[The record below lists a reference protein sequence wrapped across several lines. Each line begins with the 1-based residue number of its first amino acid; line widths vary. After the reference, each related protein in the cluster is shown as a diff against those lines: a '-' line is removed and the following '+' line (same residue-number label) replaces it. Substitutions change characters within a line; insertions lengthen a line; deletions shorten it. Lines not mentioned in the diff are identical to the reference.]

1 MTEFHLL
8 SAMTYINSAYID
20 SAQKKLGYIPPAEV
34 PRTRH
39 RGGKTLR
46 RLLTLAAAVMILM
59 SVLFTTALAVNQ
71 DFRDFVFS
79 FFRAEEPEQIPSF
92 TPETELSAEDM
103 FVEPE
108 VISIGGVIEG
118 TYVHTPRASNARNGI
133 FKVCTDEIELRQGS
147 HYDAYYEENGEF
159 YKLEEHTFCE
169 NYTVL
174 GNDIHVEFQWVEH
187 NGMVSMTYVEPNAE
201 DFRTYNQGGSAD
213 SALFYFLCTR
223 ETEAGDRIGT
233 YYPVLL
239 NLHTGELKDVL
250 AGTGAE
256 DLPHIANCATNKD
269 QTYMLLVQD
278 EGNLYCADLV
288 RKKLHD
294 VDALSGEHAEKC
306 SLIGDILACWRL
318 ENGGYYKGWSIN
330 LKTLERRELFQGM
343 RDVMPIEEPLDG
355 FEFIEG
361 FDTARHSGNMYAGTG
376 FALLVEEGQV
386 YVMDLRDG
394 SSVPIEGF
402 TWPEGEYD
410 HIQRQPSPDGKKL
423 LLYGWTPGGDYRY
436 IGVVDFEQKRYV
448 EFSRTYLGEN
458 GDMSITWFDPETIV
472 IHSAAT
478 DLCSDFYVY
487 RLVDPKQSQNVPAET
502 GAYG

>member
-1 MTEFHLL
+1 MTEFHVL

-20 SAQKKLGYIPPAEV
+20 SARKKLGYLPEAERPAS
-34 PRTRH
+34 RH
-39 RGGKTLR
+39 KGGKTLR
-46 RLLTLAAAVMILM
+46 RLLTLAAAMMLLM
-59 SVLFTTALAVNQ
+59 SVLFTTALAVSQ

-79 FFRAEEPEQIPSF
+79 FFQAEEPEVIPHF
-92 TPETELSAEDM
+92 TPETELSVEDM
-103 FVEPE
+103 FVEPG

-118 TYVHTPRASNARNGI
+118 TYLHTPRASNARNGVFLI
-133 FKVCTDEIELRQGS
+133 CTDEVALRQGN
-147 HYDAYYEENGEF
+147 HHDAYYEENGEF
-159 YKLEEHTFCE
+159 YKLEAHTFCQD
-169 NYTVL
+169 YTVL
-174 GNDIHVEFQWVEH
+174 GNRIHVEFEWVEH
-187 NGMVSMTYVEPNAE
+187 NGMVSMTYVEPNVE
-201 DFRTYNQGGSAD
+201 DFRTYNEGGSAD
-213 SALFYFLCTR
+213 SVLFYFSCTR
-223 ETEAGDRIGT
+223 ETENGDLIGT

-239 NLHTGELKDVL
+239 NLYTGELKDVL

-256 DLPHIANCATNKD
+256 DLNHIVNCATNKE
-269 QTYMLLVQD
+269 QTYMLMVQND
-278 EGNLYCADLV
+278 GSLYCADLV
-288 RKKLHD
+288 QKKLHD
-294 VDALSGEHAEKC
+294 INALSGEHAEKC

-343 RDVMPIEEPLDG
+343 RDVMPIEEPLRG

-361 FDTARHSGNMYAGTG
+361 FDTGNHASSMYAGTS
-376 FALLVEEGQV
+376 FALLVDEGQV

-423 LLYGWTPGGDYRY
+423 LLYGWTPGADYRY
-436 IGVVDFEQKRYV
+436 IGVVDFEKKRYV

-458 GDMSITWFDPETIV
+458 GDMSIHWFDPETII
-472 IHSAAT
+472 IHSST
-478 DLCSDFYVY
+478 TNLSSDFYVY
-487 RLVDPKQSQNVPAET
+487 RLLDAKEPQSVPVET